1 MPQAKTRPIQT
12 RLRHLVA
19 QLPQPPQLLFGKRGA
34 GPALPDNIVCF
45 QRRTASELNRPRQGR
60 ALHHRFVLIVALE
73 GAAEVCVDDQVIR
86 LGQGLGL
93 LVFPFQF
100 HHYIHPESEKIRWL
114 FVTFELTEHEALAG
128 LRSQPFEVTPTL
140 EVLLEELLTA
150 YREPK
155 AGDLPALLLAVF
167 FARLRRQKTSPRAEQ
182 AAPGG
187 TSLVMQVNR
196 LAVKGSQRLGTKQI
210 ADSIG
215 ISKSHLR
222 ARFRASCGVS
232 LGRHLRRVR
241 LEKASGLLR
250 LGRQRVS
257 EIAELCG
264 FASIYSFSRAFKT
277 AYGVSPLAYRGK
289 NSEAARRAP
298 SSG

>member
-1 MPQAKTRPIQT
+1 MPQSKTRSIQT
-12 RLRHLVA
+12 RLRNLVA
-19 QLPQPPQLLFGKRGA
+19 QLPQPPQLLFGKRG
-34 GPALPDNIVCF
+34 PSPVLPDNIVCF

-73 GAAEVCVDDQVIR
+73 GAAEVCVDDQKFR
-86 LGQGLGL
+86 LGPALGL

-100 HHYIHPESEKIRWL
+100 HHYIHPESDKIRWL
-114 FVTFELTEHEALAG
+114 FVTFELPDHEALAG
-128 LRSQPFEVTPTL
+128 QRSQPFEVTPTL
-140 EVLLEELLTA
+140 EVLLGELLTA

-167 FARLRRQKTSPRAEQ
+167 FSRLRHQKTSPRAEQ
-182 AAPGG
+182 ATPIEN
-187 TSLVMQVNR
+187 SLVMQVNR
-196 LAVKGSQRLGTKQI
+196 LAVRGSQRLSTKQI

-232 LGRHLRRVR
+232 LGHHLRRVR
-241 LEKASGLLR
+241 LEKACGLLR

-257 EIAELCG
+257 DIAELCG
-264 FASIYSFSRAFKT
+264 FSTIYSFSRAFKT
-277 AYGVSPLAYRGK
+277 AYGESPRAYRRG
-289 NSEAARRAP
+289 NPEAAKRLP
-298 SSG
+298 V